1 MSDERLK
8 QLKQGGRQKR
18 KRKHR
23 IQFAIFMT
31 VIALVTLILLYMFT
45 GISYVKDVKIE
56 GNYLITNKK
65 VSEIL
70 NIGDK
75 SRIYTLPVSEMEQNL
90 RLQDGVKKVE
100 ISRHFPNQVNVKIQ
114 EYAVRAIIADG
125 SDYRPVLENGQI
137 LKNQQAEKSGPIL
150 NDFEGSDRVRMI
162 DILNRTEESI
172 RNNMSEINFLPNREA
187 SARVQIFMND
197 GLEVIGDLR
206 TMGDKL
212 NYYPGMVKDIPRDQ
226 NGNLVKPGIIDLEV
240 GAVFIPYESKKA
252 EEKRL
257 EIESEIEAKKER
269 DKKKHDAKMQSL
281 KKKLESKKAK
291 KSDKQV

>member
-56 GNYLITNKK
+56 GNHLITNKK

-150 NDFEGSDRVRMI
+150 NDFEGSDRVMMI

>member
-23 IQFAIFMT
+23 IQFAIFMA
-31 VIALVTLILLYMFT
+31 VICMVTLVLLYMFT

-56 GNYLITNKK
+56 GNHLISDKK
-65 VSEIL
+65 VNEIL
-70 NIGDK
+70 DIGK
-75 SRIYTLPVSEMEQNL
+75 NSRIYTLPVTEMEQNL

-100 ISRHFPNQVNVKIQ
+100 IHRHFPNHVDVNIQ
-114 EYAVRAIIADG
+114 EYAVRAIVADG
-125 SDYRPVLENGQI
+125 SDYHPVLENGQI
-137 LKNQQAEKSGPIL
+137 LKNQQADQSGPIL

-212 NYYPGMVKDIPRDQ
+212 NYYPGMMKDIPRDS
-226 NGNLVKPGIIDLEV
+226 NGNLIKPGIIDLEI

-269 DKKKHDAKMQSL
+269 DKKKHDDKMQSL
-281 KKKLESKKAK
+281 KKKLERQKESRTAE
-291 KSDKQV
+291 QV

>member
-56 GNYLITNKK
+56 GNHLITNKK

-114 EYAVRAIIADG
+114 EYALRAIIADG

>member
-23 IQFAIFMT
+23 IQFAIFMA
-31 VIALVTLILLYMFT
+31 VICMVTLVLLYMFT
-45 GISYVKDVKIE
+45 GISYVKDVEIA
-56 GNYLITNKK
+56 GNHLITDKK

-70 NIGDK
+70 DIGK
-75 SRIYTLPVSEMEQNL
+75 NSRIYTLPVTEMEQNL
-90 RLQDGVKKVE
+90 RLQDGVKNVE
-100 ISRHFPNQVNVKIQ
+100 IQRHFPNQVDVNIQ
-114 EYAVRAIIADG
+114 EYAVRAIVADG
-125 SDYRPVLENGQI
+125 STYHPVLENGQI
-137 LKNQQAEKSGPIL
+137 LKNQQADKSGPIL

-212 NYYPGMVKDIPRDQ
+212 NYYPGMMKDIPRDSD
-226 NGNLVKPGIIDLEV
+226 GNLIKPGIIDLEI

-269 DKKKHDAKMQSL
+269 DKKKHDDKMQSL
-281 KKKLESKKAK
+281 KKKLERQKESKTAE
-291 KSDKQV
+291 QG

>member
-1 MSDERLK
+1 MPDERLK
-8 QLKQGGRQKR
+8 QLKKGGRQKR

-31 VIALVTLILLYMFT
+31 VIAIVTLILLYMFT
-45 GISYVKDVKIE
+45 DISYVKDVKIE
-56 GNYLITNKK
+56 GNHLITNKK
-65 VSEIL
+65 VNEIL
-70 NIGDK
+70 NIGDN
-75 SRIYTLPVSEMEQNL
+75 SRIYTLPVSDMEQNL

-100 ISRHFPNQVNVKIQ
+100 IIRHFPNQVNVKIQ
-114 EYAVRAIIADG
+114 EYEVRAIVADG

-137 LKNQQAEKSGPIL
+137 LKKQQTEKSGPIL

-206 TMGDKL
+206 TIGDKL
-212 NYYPGMVKDIPRDQ
+212 NYYPGMMKDIPRDQ

-269 DKKKHDAKMQSL
+269 DKKKHDAKLQSL
-281 KKKLESKKAK
+281 KKKLESQKEKKT
-291 KSDKQV
+291 DKQV